1 MRRGEIWWVAFD
13 PALGGEIRKT
23 RPAVIVSND
32 AACLHQNRLQVV
44 PVSSRVTS
52 IRRWESPLIVDGRP
66 CKALA
71 DQVRTVAK
79 ERLASR
85 IGEASPSE
93 MSGIE
98 AALRLQLD
106 L

>member
-1 MRRGEIWWVAFD
+1 M
-13 PALGGEIRKT
+13 RKT

-32 AACLHQNRLQVV
+32 MACLHQNRVQVV
-44 PVSSRVTS
+44 PVSSRVTN
-52 IRRWESPLIVDGRP
+52 IRRWEAPVIVDGRA

-85 IGEASPSE
+85 IGEVSPRE
-93 MSGIE
+93 MADIE
-98 AALRLQLD
+98 TVLRLQLG